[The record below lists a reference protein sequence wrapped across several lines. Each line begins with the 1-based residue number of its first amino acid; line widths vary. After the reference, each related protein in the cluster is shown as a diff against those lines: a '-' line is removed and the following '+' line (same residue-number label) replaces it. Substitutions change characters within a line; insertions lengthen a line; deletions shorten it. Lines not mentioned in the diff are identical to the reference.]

1 MSSFADIISKD
12 PLFSDFF
19 KQNIMIKQLICSL
32 ITNFFHLQSQG
43 SMQDVKLETF
53 GIKLNAEMFQ
63 RSLEIFKDACRT
75 QQLNPI
81 LVEQAQVVYMKLE
94 PYIN

>member
-1 MSSFADIISKD
+1 MSSFADIISRD

-32 ITNFFHLQSQG
+32 INNFFHLQSQG
-43 SMQDVKLETF
+43 MHESIKLDTF

-63 RSLEIFKDACRT
+63 RSLDIFKDACRT

-81 LVEQAQVVYMKLE
+81 LLE
-94 PYIN
+94 

>member
-43 SMQDVKLETF
+43 AMNDKLETF
-53 GIKLNAEMFQ
+53 GIKLNSEMFQ

-81 LVEQAQVVYMKLE
+81 LLE
-94 PYIN
+94 